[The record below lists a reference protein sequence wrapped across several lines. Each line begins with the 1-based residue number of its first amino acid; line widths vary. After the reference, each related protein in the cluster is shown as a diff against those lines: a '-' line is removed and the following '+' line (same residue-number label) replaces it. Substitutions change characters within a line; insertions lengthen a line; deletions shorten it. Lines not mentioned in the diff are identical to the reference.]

1 MSTYINILKYAM
13 DREKEGQR
21 FFQENAS
28 RFSNPVSKALFEKLA
43 ALEQEHYDFLK
54 EQVDY
59 YAANKSIKPLDEKIL
74 SRQENLFVKREDSEK
89 IEMSLSQSDVPDLAI
104 MRMAYLIERDFA
116 EYYKDAAEKAEDPDA
131 KKLFTMLSG
140 WELSHEKLFKE
151 EYNRL
156 MEEYMTLPW
165 GG

>member
-1 MSTYINILKYAM
+1 MLNYINILKYAM
-13 DREKEGQR
+13 DREKEGQK
-21 FFQENAS
+21 FFEDNAS
-28 RFSNPVSKALFEKLA
+28 RFSSPVSKALFEKLA
-43 ALEQEHYDFLK
+43 GLEQEHYDFLK

-59 YAANKSIKPLDEKIL
+59 YINNKSVKPLDEKIL
-74 SRQENLFVKREDSEK
+74 NRKENLFVKREDSEK

-104 MRMAYLIERDFA
+104 MRMAYLIEKDFA
-116 EYYKDAAEKAEDPDA
+116 EYYKDAAEKAEDEDV
-131 KKLFTMLSG
+131 KKLFTMLSN
-140 WELSHEKLFKE
+140 WELGHEKLFKD

>member
-1 MSTYINILKYAM
+1 MLNYINILKYAM
-13 DREKEGQR
+13 DREKEGQK
-21 FFQENAS
+21 FFEDNAS
-28 RFSNPVSKALFEKLA
+28 RFSSPVSKALFEKLA
-43 ALEQEHYDFLK
+43 GLEQEHYDFLK

-59 YAANKSIKPLDEKIL
+59 YINNKSVKPLDEKIL
-74 SRQENLFVKREDSEK
+74 NREENLFVKREDSEK

-104 MRMAYLIERDFA
+104 MRMAYLIEKDFA
-116 EYYKDAAEKAEDPDA
+116 EYYKDAAEKATDEDA
-131 KKLFTMLSG
+131 KKLFTMLSN
-140 WELSHEKLFKE
+140 WELGHEKLFKD